1 MEGLPRRKS
10 TSTRLRRPFRAL
22 FFRAKDLR
30 MLVNIYCQTYQE
42 RNEILKDEA
51 SNQTCMDTKD
61 KNGCAG

>member
-1 MEGLPRRKS
+1 MEDLPRRKS
-10 TSTRLRRPFRAL
+10 TSTRLRRPSRAL

-30 MLVNIYCQTYQE
+30 MLVNIYCQTDQE
-42 RNEILKDEA
+42 RNEILKEEA